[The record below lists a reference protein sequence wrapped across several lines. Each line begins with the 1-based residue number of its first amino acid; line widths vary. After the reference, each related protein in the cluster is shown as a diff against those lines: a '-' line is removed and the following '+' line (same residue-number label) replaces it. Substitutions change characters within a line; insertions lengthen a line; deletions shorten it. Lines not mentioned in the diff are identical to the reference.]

1 MEQWSKPIT
10 YQDQEAINAGM
21 ADAIARYHAGR
32 DTPAPYVA
40 PPKVVEQK
48 PIDLKPTAIVTV
60 KVGIFAVGATVVG
73 SLCVAIASGITAFA
87 TAYAVEIGAVAAVA
101 VVAALVVGG
110 LWDSGTQ
117 GNPGSVAPKQEAKQT
132 TINIHVNAAGGNV
145 EVNKQ

>member
-1 MEQWSKPIT
+1 MEQWKHPIT

-21 ADAIARYHAGR
+21 TDAIARYHAGR
-32 DTPAPYVA
+32 DTPAPYIA
-40 PPKVVEQK
+40 PKPVEQK
-48 PIDLKPTAIVTV
+48 PIDLKPTAIITA

-87 TAYAVEIGAVAAVA
+87 TAYTVEIGAVAAVV

-110 LWDSGTQ
+110 LCDSGTR
-117 GNPGSVAPKQEAKQT
+117 GDSASVAPKQEAKQT

-145 EVNKQ
+145 EVKRN